1 MYHSDAN
8 KATRN
13 AKPAVKAKPAKA
25 KMPGGST
32 RAKVEKSFNKT
43 KAINNFVGPGG
54 SRTRED
60 LKRSESE
67 YNSTTSKPRRSRLT
81 TAQRRRARRGGRG

>member
-8 KATRN
+8 KTTRN
-13 AKPAVKAKPAKA
+13 AKLAKT

-32 RAKVEKSFNKT
+32 RAKVEKSFNKA
-43 KAINNFVGPGG
+43 KAVNNFVGPGG
-54 SRTRED
+54 PRTRED
-60 LKRSESE
+60 LERSEAA
-67 YNSTTSKPRRSRLT
+67 YKKTKPRRSRLT